1 MRSEAIIVGLAA
13 LFIVAALL
21 YFQSRPPIEGFATKQ
36 GEEEDIQEGFSYQQ
50 NTDGSSALKE
60 HFQTSSIGVPA
71 DLNKA
76 VVINPSNQIPT
87 SGQRPTGIPGAQ
99 TAPKDALATDKELE
113 DLNNKIMLWLDAAE
127 QRERGNPNALT
138 PAQRQRRVMLQARS
152 ADLLRQLGTGI
163 VTDPARVVHQESVDL
178 RRENAGWQRPL
189 PSLEAAADFGR
200 GAHPDALLTP
210 ALYQEFRSIFQ
221 AGLDELRGHTQ
232 PEPLQ
237 KVRQQQLEV
246 IAADLDGAERVMG
259 TPSIRTATARLFLL
273 QMLKP
278 DQPLPTLFSMA
289 APPQKPSAP
298 MDLFHQ
304 IDSLFRSLK
313 EPADEPVRAELVVL
327 VDALN
332 TGATGPVESAAR
344 NRLVELQHGRA
355 PRPYNP
361 HDLLGRATTLCSE
374 IREAFSPSDAEAL
387 GCPKKRVETEAE
399 AETTINTV
407 CDRLRTSVPSVSP
420 EQFNCPRH
428 NV

>member
-21 YFQSRPPIEGFATKQ
+21 YFQSLPPIEGFASKQ
-36 GEEEDIQEGFSYQQ
+36 GEEENIQEG
-50 NTDGSSALKE
+50 
-60 HFQTSSIGVPA
+60 FQTSSIGVPA

-76 VVINPSNQIPT
+76 VVIHPSNQIPT

-127 QRERGNPNALT
+127 QRERGVGGPNALT

-152 ADLLRQLGTGI
+152 ADLLRQLGTGVI
-163 VTDPARVVHQESVDL
+163 TDPARVVHQESVDL

-210 ALYQEFRSIFQ
+210 PLYQEFRSIFQ

-259 TPSIRTATARLFLL
+259 TPSIRTATARLFLQ

-289 APPQKPSAP
+289 APPQKPRGP
-298 MDLFHQ
+298 TDLFHQ

-332 TGATGPVESAAR
+332 SGASGPTETAAR

-374 IREAFSPSDAEAL
+374 IREAFSESDARAL
-387 GCPKKRVETEAE
+387 GCPKKPVETEAE

-420 EQFNCPRH
+420 EQFNCPRT